1 MSFGKGGLGGNPYP
15 RLAAFLTETDR
26 ETAAI
31 RGKCYRFDVDL
42 RQILWHTK
50 KMKGGD
56 VVDTKMDLRPPIR
69 RSWLRLRLGK
79 AYYTGK
85 RYLLWCSPKYRW
97 AKTRKEERLPCV
109 QFSHATPLMR
119 HLRGEEMVWQENK
132 VTNLKLA
139 VKRLDGLILYPGET
153 FSYWKRIGKP
163 TARKGYKEGM
173 VLFLGQIGGDIGG
186 GLCQLSNLIFWM
198 TLHTPLTVTERYR
211 HSHDVFPD
219 ANRTQ
224 PFGSGATCAYPHRDL
239 MIRNDTDRPYQLC
252 LRVGETHLEGAWR
265 STEPPALQFRVIE
278 KDARIDQASWG
289 GYIRH
294 NQLWREVY
302 GLSGAL
308 LEEQYLCT
316 NDAIMMYSPLLSAA
330 PADGE

>member
-1 MSFGKGGLGGNPYP
+1 M
-15 RLAAFLTETDR
+15 
-26 ETAAI
+26 
-31 RGKCYRFDVDL
+31 VDPNN
-42 RQILWHTK
+42 RQ
-50 KMKGGD
+50 
-56 VVDTKMDLRPPIR
+56 LRPPIH

-79 AYYTGK
+79 LYYGG
-85 RYLLWCSPKYRW
+85 RRRLLWMSPRFHW
-97 AKTRKEERLPCV
+97 AKQRQTERLPYMLI
-109 QFSHATPLMR
+109 SHATPLYR
-119 HLRGEEMVWQENK
+119 HLRGEDQELQENK
-132 VTNLKLA
+132 VANLRLA
-139 VKRLDGLILYPGET
+139 VARLDGIVLYPGET
-153 FSYWKRIGKP
+153 FSYWRLIGKP
-163 TARKGYKEGM
+163 TRRKGYRDGM
-173 VLFLGQIGGDIGG
+173 VLFLGRIGSDVGG

-252 LRVGETHLEGAWR
+252 LRVGETHLEGAWY
-265 STEPPALQFRVIE
+265 SVEPPALRFRVLE
-278 KDARIDQASWG
+278 RDARIDQAAWG

-316 NDAIMMYSPLLSAA
+316 NDAIMMYSPLLPAA